1 MPSFDIVSE
10 VDRHELS
17 NAVDQTNREVSN
29 RFDFKGTG
37 SRVEQEGDTLVIHAP
52 AEFQVRQVRDIL
64 EQKLT
69 RRGIDIAC
77 LEAGEIVESGQ
88 EARLELKV
96 RQGIDRDTARELVKR
111 IKGLKLKVQAA
122 IQGEQVRVTGKKR
135 DDLQQVIA
143 ALKAADLGLPL
154 QFTNFRD

>member
-37 SRVEQEGDTLVIHAP
+37 SRVEQEDDTLVIHAP

-64 EQKLT
+64 EQKMT

-77 LEAGEIVESGQ
+77 LQTGEIVESGQ
-88 EARLELKV
+88 EARQELKV
-96 RQGIDRDTARELVKR
+96 RQGIDRDTARALVKR
-111 IKGLKLKVQAA
+111 IKELKLKVQAA

-143 ALKAADLGLPL
+143 ALKAADIGLPL

>member
-17 NAVDQTNREVSN
+17 NAVDQTNREVAN
-29 RFDFKGTG
+29 RFDFKGTN
-37 SRVEQEGDTLVIHAP
+37 SRVEQEDDTLVIHAP

-64 EQKLT
+64 EQKMT
-69 RRGIDIAC
+69 RRGIDIGC
-77 LEAGEIVESGQ
+77 LQAGEIVESGQ
-88 EARLELKV
+88 EAHQEMKV
-96 RQGIDRDTARELVKR
+96 RQGIDRDTARALVKR
-111 IKGLKLKVQAA
+111 IKELKLKVQAA
-122 IQGEQVRVTGKKR
+122 IQGEQVRVSGKKR

-143 ALKAADLGLPL
+143 ALKAADIGLPL